1 MRSFQTELC
10 LNRAVLLDFT
20 DGTSEQDL
28 ELAVSI
34 MQRNHSGDHL
44 SLISRL
50 ASLSVRHHSERG
62 AAGVVYLLLFSSERK
77 KYSCSLRY

>member
-1 MRSFQTELC
+1 M
-10 LNRAVLLDFT
+10 DFT

-34 MQRNHSGDHL
+34 LQRDHSGDHL

-62 AAGVVYLLLFSSERK
+62 AAGGVVYLLLFSSERK